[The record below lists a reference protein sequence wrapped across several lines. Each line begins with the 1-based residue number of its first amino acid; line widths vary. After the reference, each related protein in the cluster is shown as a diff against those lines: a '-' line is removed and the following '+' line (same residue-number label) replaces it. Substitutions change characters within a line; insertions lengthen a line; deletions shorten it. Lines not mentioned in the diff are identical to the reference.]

1 VKDDAQCVVRI
12 VYVLPIRNTEYTLA
26 MPDLLKR
33 VLTALA
39 LAPIA
44 LALTWLGGW
53 GFALL
58 VAFAVV
64 VSQFELYSLMRQ
76 ADIRPMVP
84 LGLVLGLL
92 AALHPRLPW
101 ALLVLV
107 AGGIVLLMV
116 FVFRRTEQPLS
127 DISGTLLG
135 VFYPAFLLSFAITLR
150 EADGFPLMEG
160 DGFWL
165 MVTVLV
171 GVWGADTFAYF
182 TGRAFGK
189 TKLLPAVSPKKTWE
203 GAIGGLFGAFAI
215 IAVFK
220 VFALSQAL
228 GWIDVVA
235 LGVCCGVAG
244 PLGDLLVSRFK
255 RSVGAKDTG
264 NWLPG
269 HGGLLDR
276 LDAAILAVPL
286 ATLYLDHVAKLF

>member
-1 VKDDAQCVVRI
+1 MTDLTRRI
-12 VYVLPIRNTEYTLA
+12 
-26 MPDLLKR
+26 
-33 VLTALA
+33 LTALA

-44 LALTWLGGW
+44 LALTWVGGW

-76 ADIRPMVP
+76 ADIRPLVVP
-84 LGLVLGLL
+84 GLLLGLL
-92 AALHPRLPW
+92 VALHSRLPW
-101 ALLVLV
+101 APPVLV
-107 AGGIVLLMV
+107 AGGIVLLV
-116 FVFRRTEQPLS
+116 AFVFWKTEQPLS

-165 MVTVLV
+165 MLTVLV

-182 TGRAFGK
+182 VGRTFGK

-203 GAIGGLFGAFAI
+203 GAIGGLAGAFAI
-215 IAVFK
+215 IAAFK
-220 VFALSQAL
+220 VFALPIL

-235 LGVCCGVAG
+235 LGMCCGVAG

-264 NWLPG
+264 SWLPG
-269 HGGLLDR
+269 HGGVLDR

-286 ATLYLDHVAKLF
+286 ATLYLDHLVGLF

>member
-1 VKDDAQCVVRI
+1 MTDLTRRI
-12 VYVLPIRNTEYTLA
+12 
-26 MPDLLKR
+26 
-33 VLTALA
+33 LTALV

-58 VAFAVV
+58 IAFAVV

-84 LGLVLGLL
+84 FGLVLGLL
-92 AALHPRLPW
+92 AALHPKLPW
-101 ALLVLV
+101 ALPALVV
-107 AGGIVLLMV
+107 GGIALLMI

-127 DISGTLLG
+127 DVSGTLLG
-135 VFYPAFLLSFAITLR
+135 VFYPAFLVSFAITLR

-182 TGRAFGK
+182 AGRAFGK

-203 GAIGGLFGAFAI
+203 GAIGGLVGAFAI
-215 IAVFK
+215 VAAFRVA
-220 VFALSQAL
+220 ALPIL
-228 GWIDVVA
+228 GWIDVAA

-255 RSVGAKDTG
+255 RSVEAKDTG

-286 ATLYLDHVAKLF
+286 ATLYLDHVARLF

>member
-1 VKDDAQCVVRI
+1 MSDLTRRI
-12 VYVLPIRNTEYTLA
+12 
-26 MPDLLKR
+26 
-33 VLTALA
+33 LTALA

-58 VAFAVV
+58 VGFAAV

-76 ADIRPMVP
+76 ADFRPLIVP
-84 LGLVLGLL
+84 GVVLGLL
-92 AALHPRLPW
+92 AALHPQVPW
-101 ALLVLV
+101 AQPVLV
-107 AGGIVLLMV
+107 VGVVVLLTA
-116 FVFRRTEQPLS
+116 FVFRKGESPLL
-127 DISGTLLG
+127 DASGTVFG
-135 VFYPAFLLSFAITLR
+135 IFYPAFLLSFALTLR

-182 TGRAFGK
+182 AGHAFGK

-203 GAIGGLFGAFAI
+203 GAIGGLVGALAI
-215 IAVFK
+215 VATFK
-220 VFALSQAL
+220 IFTLPEAL

-276 LDAAILAVPL
+276 LDATILAVPL
-286 ATLYLDHVAKLF
+286 ATLYLDHVAQLF

>member
-1 VKDDAQCVVRI
+1 
-12 VYVLPIRNTEYTLA
+12 
-26 MPDLLKR
+26 MPDLFKR
-33 VLTALA
+33 VLTALV

-58 VAFAVV
+58 VAFAVL

-76 ADIRPMVP
+76 ADIRPMVVP
-84 LGLVLGLL
+84 GLLLGLL
-92 AALHPRLPW
+92 VALHPKLPW
-101 ALLVLV
+101 APPVLV
-107 AGGIVLLMV
+107 AGGIVLLIA
-116 FVFRRTEQPLS
+116 FVFGRSEQPLP
-127 DISGTLLG
+127 DVAGTVFGL
-135 VFYPAFLLSFAITLR
+135 FYPAFLVSFAITLR

-165 MVTVLV
+165 MATVLV

-182 TGRAFGK
+182 AGRAFGK

-203 GAIGGLFGAFAI
+203 GAIGGLVGAVAI
-215 IAVFK
+215 IAAFK
-220 VFALSQAL
+220 VATLPIL
-228 GWIDVVA
+228 GWMDVAA

-255 RSVGAKDTG
+255 RSVEAKDTG

-286 ATLYLDHVAKLF
+286 ATLYLDHVARLF

>member
-1 VKDDAQCVVRI
+1 
-12 VYVLPIRNTEYTLA
+12 

-101 ALLVLV
+101 ALPVLV

-171 GVWGADTFAYF
+171 GVWGADTIAYF